1 MVRKFSRTKDRSR
14 ELRQEQLILDVTEQI
29 FESMKRQGVTQ
40 RELADRLSKSKSYV
54 SQLLNG
60 SRNMT
65 LRTLSD
71 VCLALGVQ
79 PAIKVDMETSSGVA
93 TRRPARDRRTTIPE
107 YHGRGAHG

>member
-1 MVRKFSRTKDRSR
+1 MVRKFARTKDRSR
-14 ELRQEQLILDVTEQI
+14 ELRQEQLILGVTEQI
-29 FESMKRQGVTQ
+29 FESMQRQGITQ
-40 RELADRLSKSKSYV
+40 RELADRLRKSKSYV

-79 PAIKVDMETSSGVA
+79 PAMNIDTGISSRA
-93 TRRPARDRRTTIPE
+93 DTRCSARDRQTTIPE
-107 YHGRGAHG
+107 YDERGAHG